1 MFCMFKQ
8 YYRIVSL
15 DPAASA
21 DACARRDVA
30 SARRESVRGRIDER
44 HFVSLSG
51 SSVFSPSRGDERTNE
66 RTLKGGATDDEDSF
80 EICRFV

>member
-1 MFCMFKQ
+1 MFKQ
-8 YYRIVSL
+8 YDHIVSL

-44 HFVSLSG
+44 YFVSG